1 MFKKSILVCAVFLIA
16 YSMVEC
22 GGNSNSASDEGLSS
36 AEKKMNK
43 PYCSRNSQCDNSE
56 YGLECIGNKCV

>member
-22 GGNSNSASDEGLSS
+22 GSNSNSESDEGLSS
-36 AEKKMNK
+36 AEKKLNRF
-43 PYCSRNSQCDNSE
+43 CRSSSRCDNRE
-56 YGLECIGNKCV
+56 YGLECIDSKCA